1 MLIITSIIF
10 PLETTGESWTPD
22 PVWTYASGN
31 LVKFTTSEEPY
42 PTPFEDRLVDTIDP
56 LTIGWMIASNVSDP
70 TEEIPTSPMIWT
82 ETSV

>member
-1 MLIITSIIF
+1 M
-10 PLETTGESWTPD
+10 
-22 PVWTYASGN
+22 
-31 LVKFTTSEEPY
+31 KFTTSEEPY

-82 ETSV
+82 ETSVKFKLWTPDPKQVKFTYCLVL